1 MERTQGPQESFFESN
16 SLAVS
21 LSLLEQETKLH
32 LKLESSLILS
42 YLSSWQ
48 ALKRCMRIT
57 FKVLVEFLN
66 VHHHWEGAHSDG
78 FGTKFESNIK
88 RVV

>member
-1 MERTQGPQESFFESN
+1 MERAQGPQKSFFEPN

-42 YLSSWQ
+42 YPSSWQ

-66 VHHHWEGAHSDG
+66 VHHHRIEKEPILMVLGLNL
-78 FGTKFESNIK
+78 KVILKE
-88 RVV
+88 

>member
-1 MERTQGPQESFFESN
+1 MERTQGPQESFFEPN

-42 YLSSWQ
+42 YLSS
-48 ALKRCMRIT
+48 
-57 FKVLVEFLN
+57 
-66 VHHHWEGAHSDG
+66 
-78 FGTKFESNIK
+78 
-88 RVV
+88 